1 MIKHKNSKI
10 SLTAYQSLILLVGA
24 YSPKKVQLKPFIK
37 TMEDAAAST
46 TPAIKAE
53 GLNFF
58 KECYRWMGD
67 GPVIE
72 ALIKNLKQQ
81 QIVSVRFYHLCN
93 IGLPQGRIHKAEGR
107 GQESS

>member
-1 MIKHKNSKI
+1 
-10 SLTAYQSLILLVGA
+10 LILLLGS
-24 YSPKKVQLKPFIK
+24 YGPKKIQLKPFIK
-37 TMEDAAAST
+37 FMEDAAAST
-46 TPAIKAE
+46 TPAVKTD

-81 QIVSVRFYHLCN
+81 QIVSTIHLY
-93 IGLPQGRIHKAEGR
+93 
-107 GQESS
+107 